1 MSFEASFQAFS
12 AEWPLVPAL
21 AFQAINGLA
30 SASTLFLVAAGL
42 SIIFG
47 VTRIV
52 NMAHGSFYMLGLY
65 VAVTLAPMMPGALGF
80 WGAVLAAALAMGVL
94 GALVELTVLR
104 RIYRAP
110 ELYQLLATF
119 ALLLIINDAALW
131 LWGPEDILGPRAP
144 GLTGAV
150 DLLGRRL
157 PQYDILLALI
167 GPIVLT
173 VLHTALTRTR
183 FGHLIRAATQDREM
197 VAALGI
203 NEALL
208 FTAVFALGAGLAG
221 LGGALQMPREP
232 ANLLIDLTVL
242 GDAFVVVVVGGMG
255 SIRGAY
261 LAALLVAQIKALC
274 TALGIVEIAGFAFN
288 MSKLTLVAEF
298 LVMAV
303 VLILRPH
310 GLFGVFIPPSTSR
323 AHIEPPLRPL
333 SAGGRF
339 TFIVIGLGFAA
350 LPFLGGALAYAPVLA
365 LDVMI
370 AALFAASLHFLM
382 GPGGLA
388 SFGHAASFGLGA
400 YGAAFASTALG
411 LDTPT
416 SFAVGIAVAALG
428 AALVGGLAVRL
439 EGVYFAMLTLAV
451 AQIVWSVVYQ
461 WEDVTGGSNG
471 LFGIWP
477 QAPFDTRTGLY
488 LAALALV
495 AAGVM
500 LLRMLAFSPFG
511 YALRAARDSA
521 RRAEAS
527 GIFVQRVRWLA
538 FIVAGTLGG
547 AAGALFAFAKGSIS
561 PETIAVSRSIDGLVM
576 VLLGGVQSLAGP
588 LLGAAGFTVLQDTV
602 MRETA
607 YWRALM
613 GAMILVIVVAVP
625 GGIAGAVALL
635 RRGSGR

>member
-65 VAVTLAPMMPGALGF
+65 VAVTLAPMMPGPLGF
-80 WGAVLAAALAMGVL
+80 WGAVLAAALAMGAL

-274 TALGIVEIAGFAFN
+274 TALGIVEVAGFGFN

-333 SAGGRF
+333 SGGGRF
-339 TFIVIGLGFAA
+339 TFIIIGLGLAA

-400 YGAAFASTALG
+400 YGAAFAATALG

-416 SFAVGIAVAALG
+416 SFAVGLAVAALG

-488 LAALALV
+488 LAALTLV
-495 AAGVM
+495 TSGVM
-500 LLRMLAFSPFG
+500 LLRILAFSPFG

-602 MRETA
+602 MRETE

-613 GAMILVIVVAVP
+613 GVLILVIVVAVP

-635 RRGSGR
+635 RRGGGR

>member
-1 MSFEASFQAFS
+1 MSFEAFA
-12 AEWPLVPAL
+12 ADWPLVPAL
-21 AFQAINGLA
+21 AFQAINGFA

-65 VAVTLAPMMPGALGF
+65 VAVTLAPLVPGPLGY
-80 WGAVLAAALAMGVL
+80 WGAVLAAALVMGLL
-94 GALVELTVLR
+94 GALVEITVLR

-119 ALLLIINDAALW
+119 ALLLVINDAALYF
-131 LWGPEDILGPRAP
+131 WGPEDILGPRAP
-144 GLTGAV
+144 GLTGSVA
-150 DLLGRRL
+150 LLGRRL
-157 PQYDILLALI
+157 PEYDILLALI

-173 VLHTALTRTR
+173 VLHIVLTRTR
-183 FGHLIRAATQDREM
+183 FGRLIRAATQDREM
-197 VAALGI
+197 VAVLGI

-208 FTAVFALGAGLAG
+208 FTAVFALGAAIAG
-221 LGGALQMPREP
+221 FGGALQMAREP
-232 ANLLIDLTVL
+232 ANLLIDLGVL

-261 LAALLVAQIKALC
+261 LAAVLVAQVKALC
-274 TALGIVEIAGFAFN
+274 TALGIIEIAGISFN

-310 GLFGVFIPPSTSR
+310 GLFGRPIPP
-323 AHIEPPLRPL
+323 AHHRGSVEAPLRPL
-333 SAGGRF
+333 TTTGKFS
-339 TFIVIGLGFAA
+339 FIVIILGLAA
-350 LPFLGGALAYAPVLA
+350 LPFLGAAFSYAPVLA
-365 LDVMI
+365 LDVLI

-400 YGAAFASTALG
+400 YGTAFAATSLG
-411 LDTPT
+411 LDTIT
-416 SFAVGIAVAALG
+416 AFAFGIAVAALG
-428 AALVGGLAVRL
+428 AALLGSVAVRL
-439 EGVYFAMLTLAV
+439 EGVYFAMLTLAF

-471 LFGIWP
+471 LFGLWP
-477 QAPFDTRTGLY
+477 DPPFDSRTGLY
-488 LAALALV
+488 LAALAV
-495 AAGVM
+495 TVAGVM
-500 LLRMLAFSPFG
+500 LLRYLAFSPFG
-511 YALRAARDSA
+511 YGLRAARDSA
-521 RRAEAS
+521 MRAEAS
-527 GIFVQRVRWLA
+527 GIPVARLRWLA

-547 AAGALFAFAKGSIS
+547 AAGGLFAFAKGSIS
-561 PETIAVSRSIDGLVM
+561 PEAISVGRSIDGLVM

-588 LLGAAGFTVLQDTV
+588 LLGAGTLTVLQDTV
-602 MRETA
+602 MRETD
-607 YWRALM
+607 YWRALL
-613 GAMILVIVVAVP
+613 GGLILLVVFAFP
-625 GGIAGAVALL
+625 GGIAGGLALL
-635 RRGSGR
+635 ARRGAGR

>member
-80 WGAVLAAALAMGVL
+80 WGAVLVAALAMGAL
-94 GALVELTVLR
+94 GAAVELTVLR

-119 ALLLIINDAALW
+119 ALLLIINDATLA

-157 PQYDILLALI
+157 PEYDIFLALI
-167 GPIVLT
+167 GPIVLI

-203 NEALL
+203 NEAVL

-221 LGGALQMPREP
+221 FGGALQMPREP

-274 TALGIVEIAGFAFN
+274 AALGTVEFAGFAFN
-288 MSKLTLVAEF
+288 MTKLTLVAEF

-303 VLILRPH
+303 VLILHPH
-310 GLFGVFIPPSTSR
+310 GLFGSIIPPTAAR
-323 AHIEPPLRPL
+323 AAVEPPLRPL
-333 SAGGRF
+333 SSAGRF
-339 TFIVIGLGFAA
+339 AFIVIGLGLAA
-350 LPFLGGALAYAPVLA
+350 LPFIEAFPYAPVLA
-365 LDVMI
+365 LDMLI

-400 YGAAFASTALG
+400 YGTAFAATALG
-411 LDTPT
+411 LDTVA
-416 SFAVGIAVAALG
+416 SFAIGIAVAAG
-428 AALVGGLAVRL
+428 AAALFGAVAVRL
-439 EGVYFAMLTLAV
+439 EGVYFAMLTLAF
-451 AQIVWSVVYQ
+451 AQIVWSIIYQ

-488 LAALALV
+488 LGALTIV

-521 RRAEAS
+521 QRAEAS
-527 GIFVQRVRWLA
+527 GIFVQRVRCLA
-538 FIVAGTLGG
+538 FIVAGLLGG

-561 PETIAVSRSIDGLVM
+561 PETISVSRSIDGLVM

-588 LLGAAGFTVLQDTV
+588 LLGAAGFTALQDTV
-602 MRETA
+602 MRETD
-607 YWRALM
+607 YWRALL
-613 GAMILVIVVAVP
+613 GGLILLVVFTFS
-625 GGIAGAVALL
+625 GGIAGAIALL
-635 RRGSGR
+635 ARRGGAR

>member
-65 VAVTLAPMMPGALGF
+65 VAVTLAPMMPGPLGF

-94 GALVELTVLR
+94 GALVEFTVLR

-173 VLHTALTRTR
+173 VLHTALTYTR

-310 GLFGVFIPPSTSR
+310 GLFGVLIPPSASR
-323 AHIEPPLRPL
+323 AHVEPPLRPL
-333 SAGGRF
+333 AGRGRF
-339 TFIVIGLGFAA
+339 TFIFIALGLAA

-400 YGAAFASTALG
+400 YGAAFAATALG

-488 LAALALV
+488 LAALAIV

-500 LLRMLAFSPFG
+500 LLRILAFSPFG
-511 YALRAARDSA
+511 YALRATRDSA

-588 LLGAAGFTVLQDTV
+588 LLGAAGFTLLQDTV
-602 MRETA
+602 MRETE

-613 GAMILVIVVAVP
+613 GALILLIVVAVP

-635 RRGSGR
+635 RRGGGR